1 MFPLSDRCAELRDEV
16 VNKKYYSNFY
26 GAQRNVYNRIG
37 NFLAMKEGLSNTEI
51 VAAGIV
57 RTLNS
62 FTPVILPGE
71 IIAGFN
77 FGEGKLHEYYY
88 PADDQDAKNAMRD
101 NGISEEDIALY
112 FELQKNPPENPNN
125 QQTVELTDA
134 EIQMEKE
141 WTNIGRCIDSNHTV
155 LGYEQVLKKGFSGLL
170 NDVIAAEQKN
180 GPKPMYSAI
189 KVDGTPLYK
198 LAREGKT
205 VERTARG
212 IRIESI
218 SARWIEEDEY
228 EIDVSCSKGTYIRT
242 LIYDIGEKL
251 SCGATMTA
259 LRRTKSGVF
268 TIARAKTLGE
278 IEKEA
283 ELLPVD
289 FMFSE
294 YDAVTIDENGEKK
307 CRNGAVVPFDGEK
320 GKTYRVYSKKGEFL
334 MLAVG
339 AEKGNLITIKS
350 FFEV

>member
-1 MFPLSDRCAELRDEV
+1 MFAERPFGVPQSLLLKFVSEGMKMNGIIIVDKPSGMTSHDV
-16 VNKKYYSNFY
+16 VSRMRRIL
-26 GAQRNVYNRIG
+26 GTRRIG
-37 NFLAMKEGLSNTEI
+37 HSGTLDPLATGVLPIFVGRATRACEFALCDEKAYTARFRL
-51 VAAGIV
+51 GIV
-57 RTLNS
+57 TDTQDITGEVLEKRPVTVTKEEVFSAVQS
-62 FTPVILPGE
+62 FVGDILQTP
-71 IIAGFN
+71 
-77 FGEGKLHEYYY
+77 
-88 PADDQDAKNAMRD
+88 
-101 NGISEEDIALY
+101 
-112 FELQKNPPENPNN
+112 
-125 QQTVELTDA
+125 
-134 EIQMEKE
+134 
-141 WTNIGRCIDSNHTV
+141 
-155 LGYEQVLKKGFSGLL
+155 
-170 NDVIAAEQKN
+170 
-180 GPKPMYSAI
+180 PMYSAI

-205 VERTARG
+205 VERKARG

-278 IEKEA
+278 IEEEA

-339 AEKGNLITIKS
+339 DEKGNLITIKS